1 MRGVAG
7 LVRGKGS
14 LSLRIEQ
21 EQRSKGEY
29 GNDKGY
35 GRIAYR
41 WEDEAK
47 NLP

>member
-1 MRGVAG
+1 V
-7 LVRGKGS
+7 VKETTD
-14 LSLRIEQ
+14 IEQ
-21 EQRSKGEY
+21 KQRSEGNY

-41 WEDEAK
+41 REDEAK